1 MVIYEKDAFN
11 HRVKEGLERGK
22 RGRKCENQLAII
34 IIETENKQKT

>member
-11 HRVKEGLERGK
+11 HRVKGLERGK